1 MTDQTIN
8 ISIEEVISNM
18 LISKED
24 KEYLYCS
31 WVEAQTGLST
41 DKYDV
46 LWENDRIVGIKPHQ
60 AFKKLQI
67 TITLNEDGTI
77 DVS

>member
-31 WVEAQTGLST
+31 WIEAQTGLSAN
-41 DKYDV
+41 DYDI
-46 LWENDRIVGIKPHQ
+46 LWENDRITGAKLHQ
-60 AFKKLQI
+60 AFKKIQL
-67 TITLNEDGTI
+67 TITLNKDGTI

>member
-1 MTDQTIN
+1 MTDNHIN

-24 KEYLYCS
+24 KEYLYHS
-31 WVEAQTGLST
+31 WIEAQTGLST

-46 LWENDRIVGIKPHQ
+46 LWENDRIIGVKLHQ
-60 AFKKLQI
+60 AFKKIQL
-67 TITLNEDGTI
+67 TITLNKDGTI